1 MNSTHARLSG
11 INAWFIIEIL
21 SFYGYILAASLYV
34 VTRSCR
40 SSWGCKRKESYQVE
54 DPLYKHDFVS
64 YYKRELDWAAFVQI
78 LV

>member
-1 MNSTHARLSG
+1 MNSVRARLTG

-21 SFYGYILAASLYV
+21 SFYGYILAASIYILGH
-34 VTRSCR
+34 SCR
-40 SSWGCKRKESYQVE
+40 SSCGRKRRVDYEE

-64 YYKRELDWAAFVQI
+64 YNKKELDWAAFVQI